1 MSNINPNN
9 VDGTYPVAGQDNDSQ
24 GFRDNFTNIKNNLS
38 FAKSELEDFAR
49 KAVLKAPLIG
59 TMLNNDFNDAPM
71 SGAKIKDFS
80 ETVVDHGTVTGLVV
94 LDHTAGHYHTMTLSS
109 DTAIS
114 FENWPLAGAMGRM
127 RVAVDVPSNQFS
139 LLIPETVVTGADS
152 IVGFGG
158 DRFQFINPGLV
169 IFEFTTSNG
178 GLAVAVNDLTRAR
191 VNEEITSQESTIN
204 TDVSITSSTLSD
216 IGLSFDTVSSTRYAF
231 SALIPFQ
238 TYNNGQ
244 EAIVFSVAFSGG
256 GSGYSSIEIQEENMF
271 KAWTITA
278 PSDVAARSDQY
289 SNTIRMCK
297 ISGIFTSGKAGT
309 VTIQAASMRN
319 MWIAKAGASLTCT
332 RIGSVFG

>member
-38 FAKSELEDFAR
+38 FAKSELEDLAR
-49 KAVLKAPLIG
+49 KVVLKAPLIG
-59 TMLNNDFNDAPM
+59 TMLNNEFNDAPL

-109 DTAIS
+109 DTMLS

-127 RVAVDVPSNQFS
+127 RVAVDIPSNQFA
-139 LLIPETVVTGADS
+139 LILPDTVDAGVDS
-152 IVGFGG
+152 IDGFAG
-158 DRFQFINPGLV
+158 DRIQFVTPGLM

-178 GLAVAVNDLTRAR
+178 GLAVAINDLTRAR
-191 VNEEITSQESTIN
+191 VADVGTQESTIA
-204 TDVSITSSTLSD
+204 TDVSITSSTLTD
-216 IGLSFDTVSSTRYAF
+216 TGLSFDTVAKTRYTF
-231 SALIPFQ
+231 NALIPFQ

-244 EAIVFSVAFSGG
+244 ESIVFSVAFSGG

-271 KAWTITA
+271 KTWTITA
-278 PSDVAARSDQY
+278 PSDVSARSDQY

-297 ISGIFTSGKAGT
+297 ISGIFTSGNAGT

-319 MWIAKAGASLTCT
+319 MWIVKEGASLTCT
-332 RIGSVFG
+332 RIGSILG